1 MRLEKIHTWIYLNN
15 LGVVTPVLSGS
26 LNSVSVLDGLQAF
39 PALHCL
45 WLTLLV
51 IDPRPAGGGY

>member
-1 MRLEKIHTWIYLNN
+1 MRLEKIHTWIYLNH
-15 LGVVTPVLSGS
+15 LGVVTPILSGS
-26 LNSVSVLDGLQAF
+26 LYSVSLLDGLQTF

-51 IDPRPAGGGY
+51 IDPRSAAGEY